1 MKAKELLKTK
11 ELLNTKDFAKTK
23 KGKIIIGI
31 GAIVLLLLIAI
42 LSQYPASTKKV
53 FKEYKETYDVA
64 VFEKYYDGKGLF
76 GKLEVERA
84 LEVIE
89 MAQADL
95 NMLSVSSTGGTIEDK
110 NNVEI
115 EKVKINSKS
124 YSSNYVDIDTTIKNN
139 SSKSISY
146 IKINLYFK
154 DSNGVIVSS
163 SWTNDNATIKPGA
176 TQIISKMIEKDGWY
190 SVSAEID
197 DIRFK

>member
-76 GKLEVERA
+76 GKLEKKRG
-84 LEVIE
+84 LEVAE
-89 MAQADL
+89 MAIDYL
-95 NMLSVSSTGGTIEDK
+95 NNNMIAATGGSFEDLK
-110 NNVEI
+110 NVNI
-115 EKVKINSKS
+115 EKV
-124 YSSNYVDIDTTIKNN
+124 
-139 SSKSISY
+139 
-146 IKINLYFK
+146 
-154 DSNGVIVSS
+154 
-163 SWTNDNATIKPGA
+163 
-176 TQIISKMIEKDGWY
+176 
-190 SVSAEID
+190 EI
-197 DIRFK
+197 